1 MDVFATL
8 PPELIAPILSNLPDV
23 RSLCSVAKASP
34 HIFHFLNGTLGAEVL
49 DNVLDASAQNLA
61 TTPWIPHVL
70 RLVALIRHSS
80 AANPPARNLTTF
92 ITKFIMPT
100 STQNAQG
107 DRVPDI
113 QSSPPSCI
121 PRISL
126 AHVMRGDNSITPREM
141 LFLFRKI
148 KLLAGEAFEFFHER
162 IKATKP
168 QHLTDKCYHLGTL
181 PWNRRPDGQLWGQ
194 PYKLNTGG
202 EASWYEMQ
210 RITLGFWCLQLCYEL
225 SNAASEKRLNWSDSD
240 IEAIRDMGSGETCLS
255 GLRKSSLW
263 IAREPLWAALLYV
276 RHSEGC
282 SDESSCVG
290 DTDVV
295 NKGLGVFFN
304 TGFKPV
310 EGNHLHLPPPER
322 KSANFAWPDVIL
334 KPPPFPCVDPN
345 DAFTY
350 HCHKVLV
357 GCKGLRWAGPLLCPR
372 GTPRLS
378 EGLLFRPFRSLGFGI
393 WDDERLVTMEMLDDP
408 QNKRPRR
415 FHVWCQDQVFTWT
428 SLLSSEEKEELRV
441 YQEALQLREE
451 QEFGELIVGAN

>member
-1 MDVFATL
+1 MDTFATL

-23 RSLCSVAKASP
+23 KSLYSISKASP
-34 HIFHFLNGTLGAEVL
+34 HVFHFLNGSLGAEVL

-61 TTPWIPHVL
+61 TTPWIPHIL
-70 RLVALIRHSS
+70 RLVVLIRHCSV
-80 AANPPARNLTTF
+80 AEPPARNLTTF

-100 STQNAQG
+100 SIRNAQG

-113 QSSPPSCI
+113 QSSPPSCV
-121 PRISL
+121 PRIRL
-126 AHVMRGDNSITPREM
+126 AHVMQGEHSFTPQEM

-148 KLLAGEAFEFFHER
+148 NLLAVECFDFFHDR
-162 IKATKP
+162 IKAIKP
-168 QHLTDKCYHLGTL
+168 QHLADKCYHLGSL
-181 PWNRRPDGQLWGQ
+181 PWNRRPDGQSWGK
-194 PYKLNTGG
+194 PYKANTGG

-225 SNAASEKRLNWSDSD
+225 SNAASEKRLSWSDSD

-255 GLRKSSLW
+255 GLRRSSLW
-263 IAREPLWAALLYV
+263 IAREPLWVALLYV
-276 RHSEGC
+276 RHLEGS
-282 SDESSCVG
+282 SDVSPCVS

-295 NKGLGVFFN
+295 NKGFSVFFN

-310 EGNHLHLPPPER
+310 QGTHLQLPLP
-322 KSANFAWPDVIL
+322 KCKGTWPMTDL
-334 KPPPFPCVDPN
+334 KPPPFPSLDPN

-372 GTPRLS
+372 GTPRLT
-378 EGLLFRPFRSLGFGI
+378 EGLLFRPFRRLGFGV
-393 WDDERLVTMEMLDDP
+393 WDDERLVKMEMLDDP

-428 SLLSSEEKEELRV
+428 SLLSSDEKEELRV